1 MNVDGRLHCSSG
13 LAAIGGIFV
22 LVVAANRWGTPS
34 DEHAYWL
41 AAQRLINGEPLYD
54 ATATSVT
61 PYAYWYPPFVAQ
73 VLAPIAAVLP
83 AMAFTAA
90 WTAMMLIC
98 LWWLAGRDV
107 LVALAL
113 IAFPP
118 VAVEFWYRNIH
129 LVLAVL
135 IVLAIRGFAAMYSV
149 GALIK
154 FSPGLGIPFLLA
166 RARWRDAAIAT
177 VTGVTLLVISVAL
190 SPDAW
195 RQYLDIL
202 ASRGP
207 TDVSGL
213 LPVPYLARA
222 VTGLVL
228 ALLAARLEPRIGEPL
243 LVIAIVVALPTLWM
257 AALSTLIAIVPL
269 VRGKG
274 RESLIDSTQD
284 VDSRGPW
291 ASPSSVP

>member
-1 MNVDGRLHCSSG
+1 MRTAWSLRDERGRPTPLLIG
-13 LAAIGGIFV
+13 LAAIGGIFL

-41 AAQRLINGEPLYD
+41 AAQRLIHGEPLYD
-54 ATATSVT
+54 PTATSVT

-90 WTAMMLIC
+90 WTAVMLIC

-107 LVALAL
+107 LLALAL
-113 IAFPP
+113 VAFPP

-135 IVLAIRGFAAMYSV
+135 IVLAIRGIPALYAV

-154 FSPGLGIPFLLA
+154 FSPGLGVPFLLA
-166 RARWRDAAIAT
+166 RTQWRDAAIA
-177 VTGVTLLVISVAL
+177 VLTGVALLVISVAL

-213 LPVPYLARA
+213 LPIPYIARA

-228 ALLAARLEPRIGEPL
+228 ALVAARLEPRIGEPL
-243 LVIAIVVALPTLWM
+243 LIIAIVVALPTLWM
-257 AALSTLIAIVPL
+257 AALSTLIALVPIL
-269 VRGKG
+269 RGQG
-274 RESLIDSTQD
+274 IAERTRRE
-284 VDSRGPW
+284 
-291 ASPSSVP
+291 PSAL

>member
-1 MNVDGRLHCSSG
+1 MAIAWSLRDARGRPTPLLVG
-13 LAAIGGIFV
+13 LAAIGGIFL
-22 LVVAANRWGTPS
+22 LVVAVNRWGTPS

-41 AAQRLINGEPLYD
+41 AAQRLISGEPLYD
-54 ATATSVT
+54 PTATSVT

-83 AMAFTAA
+83 GMAFTAA
-90 WTAMMLIC
+90 WTAVMLGC

-107 LVALAL
+107 LLALAL

-135 IVLAIRGFAAMYSV
+135 IVLAIRGMPALYSV

-166 RARWRDAAIAT
+166 RARWRDALIA
-177 VTGVTLLVISVAL
+177 VVAGAALLVISVAL

-195 RQYLDIL
+195 RQYLEIL

-207 TDVSGL
+207 ADVSGL
-213 LPVPYLARA
+213 LPIPYIARA

-228 ALLAARLEPRIGEPL
+228 ALVAAHLEPRIGEPL
-243 LVIAIVVALPTLWM
+243 LIIAIVIALPTLWM
-257 AALSTLIAIVPL
+257 AALSTLVAIVPL
-269 VRGKG
+269 VREKA
-274 RESLIDSTQD
+274 RESRIDST
-284 VDSRGPW
+284 
-291 ASPSSVP
+291 